1 MSGQSETRAQSP
13 WVAFGAVLRMW
24 RERRGLSLRQLAEV
38 VRWAH
43 SVIGKWEQGRN
54 PPSDDAVK
62 ALEGALDTGG
72 ELTEVALRAQGMEV
86 ERLRAEIRRLRAR
99 TLPARPQNAEGDD
112 QMERRAAMQILA
124 ALGTG
129 AVVPPSAIQTILSG
143 VNRAIGDR
151 DDFGLDEWERT
162 VWEYGFRTNSGPL
175 GALIGEVTA
184 DIVEVKR
191 LLDGSPPPSVRT
203 GLLRVVACLNQI
215 LAGELTH
222 VQASAESRQA
232 HATARRAA
240 DASGD
245 RDLRVAV
252 RAGQAWNAFASGE
265 HPQLVLRRLDDA
277 VRIADDAPSAGL
289 ANAHAA
295 RAFVLATQATA
306 GNGDGNA
313 ALAALRDL
321 RDVFERLPGDA
332 TEDDLSIWGF
342 SERALRFSEA
352 HTLAL
357 AGHRREAD
365 QAITQAFALYPPE
378 LVHGL
383 ANLRLIQAYTLVS
396 DRDVS
401 QGLDHAMTSLQ
412 GPPITPARRQMT
424 RQVINALPE
433 KARTLPTAQELHAL
447 TASRASVTGWSA

>member
-1 MSGQSETRAQSP
+1 MTSGQTP
-13 WVAFGAVLRMW
+13 WAAFGAVLRIW
-24 RERRGLSLRQLAEV
+24 RDRRGISLRRLAEQI
-38 VRWAH
+38 RWDH
-43 SVIGKWEQGRN
+43 SVIARWEQGRN
-54 PPSDDAVK
+54 PPSADAIK

-72 ELTEVALRAQGMEV
+72 ELTEVALRAQAMEV
-86 ERLRAEIRRLRAR
+86 ERLRGEIRRLQGR
-99 TLPARPQNAEGDD
+99 TLPATPQNAKDD
-112 QMERRAAMQILA
+112 EMERRAAMQVLA
-124 ALGTG
+124 ALGTT

-191 LLDGSPPPSVRT
+191 LLDGNPTSSLRT
-203 GLLRVVACLNQI
+203 GLLRTIAGLNQV

-222 VQASAESRQA
+222 MQAPSEARQA

-265 HPQLVLRRLDDA
+265 HPRIVLRRLDDA
-277 VRIADDAPSAGL
+277 LRIAGGAPSAGL
-289 ANAHAA
+289 ANAHAG
-295 RAFVLATQATA
+295 RAFVLASQAAA
-306 GNGDGNA
+306 GRSDEDAAVA
-313 ALAALRDL
+313 ALHDL
-321 RDVFERLPGDA
+321 RDVFERLPGSA
-332 TEDDLSIWGF
+332 TEDELSIWGF
-342 SERALRFSEA
+342 AERALRFSEA
-352 HTLAL
+352 HTFAL
-357 AGHRREAD
+357 TGHKREAE
-365 QAITQAFALYPPE
+365 QAIAQAFVLYPPE

-383 ANLRLIQAYTLVS
+383 ANLRLIQAYTLI
-396 DRDVS
+396 RDHDVP

-424 RQVINALPE
+424 GQVINGLPE
-433 KARTLPTAQELHAL
+433 KARTLPAAQELRATL
-447 TASRASVTGWSA
+447 AASSASLRAV